1 MKPYRDRQG
10 NGTYFTC
17 PVAGTFHVPSANHRE
32 TAHGMCLLL
41 SKVSAIDRQG
51 AASIVV
57 PGRSLTVAV
66 RIAQSPLVVSRRR
79 PILPC
84 ARIEPS

>member
-41 SKVSAIDRQG
+41 SKVSAI
-51 AASIVV
+51 A
-57 PGRSLTVAV
+57 LTVAV
-66 RIAQSPLVVSRRR
+66 RFPRVLKRN
-79 PILPC
+79 
-84 ARIEPS
+84 